1 MISTSLSFAL
11 YSSVTTVLVKMEV
24 HTCQGRTWMACGN
37 FRKTLKKKGTY
48 GGEQQRPEQKRK
60 QSIIH
65 LTRTHIY
72 QLYIIT
78 KKLLLKARTA
88 VVSV

>member
-37 FRKTLKKKGTY
+37 FRKTLKKKARMEVNSRG
-48 GGEQQRPEQKRK
+48 
-60 QSIIH
+60 QSRSASS
-65 LTRTHIY
+65 LLYTSPAHIY
-72 QLYIIT
+72 INYISLP
-78 KKLLLKARTA
+78 KNY
-88 VVSV
+88 S